1 MNTSGC
7 YDTSFAV
14 STWIINY
21 FKLSLDIS
29 FSGAVLKRAFQW
41 CPYDKPERQG
51 LNYHVLKSCYK
62 ARAFILLRKRQRV
75 RLARNKRFQNL
86 GFPLSLMFLLWG
98 ELDRALFML
107 MTRGKILKRM
117 ISHIATGVRR
127 NLAVKEIENNYSFY
141 RWISLCVHLKL
152 IYSDTTH

>member
-1 MNTSGC
+1 M
-7 YDTSFAV
+7 
-14 STWIINY
+14 
-21 FKLSLDIS
+21 
-29 FSGAVLKRAFQW
+29 
-41 CPYDKPERQG
+41 
-51 LNYHVLKSCYK
+51 
-62 ARAFILLRKRQRV
+62 AFILLRKRQRV

-117 ISHIATGVRR
+117 ISHIATGDRR

-141 RWISLCVHLKL
+141 R
-152 IYSDTTH
+152 